1 MYENVIQ
8 NTINININTQ
18 NNFIII
24 IKIKFNWI
32 IVEIN
37 VYLIISK

>member
-24 IKIKFNWI
+24 IKIKFN
-32 IVEIN
+32 
-37 VYLIISK
+37 

>member
-24 IKIKFNWI
+24 KIKLNWI